1 MSKKVMELEILD
13 RSLKGGLIFMFLL
26 LLVSV
31 VAYLSVFNE
40 GLSQAPDNWA
50 AFGSFFGGLIGPAV
64 SLVTLLAVL
73 KTVYLQKELLD
84 TQRSEFSAMQRLQQA
99 TFDSQSK
106 QISAAAAMS
115 ERDYFDRVRVSCL
128 QMIDRQLLAHEN
140 KLDRV
145 DSAIKLA
152 AQLAYEGKRIRPEDI
167 DGMKESHVLIAK
179 VITDLT
185 QLSVRISQDE
195 YASAAD
201 LQEHY
206 RGEMVKVFLGQYG
219 DSQQ

>member
-1 MSKKVMELEILD
+1 MSKKIMELNLLG
-13 RSLKGGLIFMFLL
+13 RSLKGGLIGIFILL
-26 LLVSV
+26 FVSV
-31 VAYLSVFNE
+31 LAYLSVFNR
-40 GLSQAPDNWA
+40 GLSHVPDNWA

-73 KTVYLQKELLD
+73 KTVYLQRELLD
-84 TQRSEFSAMQRLQQA
+84 TQRSEFAAMQRLQQA

-106 QISAAAAMS
+106 QIAAAAAIS

-152 AQLAYEGKRIRPEDI
+152 AQMAYEGRPIRSEDI
-167 DGMKESHVLIAK
+167 GGMKENHEIIAK
-179 VITDLT
+179 VIADLT
-185 QLSVRISQDE
+185 LLSIRISQDD
-195 YASAAD
+195 YDLAAD

-206 RGEMVKVFLGQYG
+206 RAEMVKVFKGEYG
-219 DSQQ
+219 DFT